1 MSDFRDASRSNSWVF
16 TAFVRAFARYLDEEL
31 EFRINGLVNLR
42 DKDEKEAYQK
52 QQQQQQKKLG
62 YFVTSACSTPVR
74 EMKIEQ
80 ILMRSQ
86 QLQEL
91 LERFLACRPTGQNFI
106 CSYIDLFFIG
116 NMTSNLQPLE

>member
-1 MSDFRDASRSNSWVF
+1 MSDFRDASRSNSWDF
-16 TAFVRAFARYLDEEL
+16 TAFVRTFARYLDEQL
-31 EFRINGLVNLR
+31 EFRINGLVSLR
-42 DKDEKEAYQK
+42 DEDEKEAYQK
-52 QQQQQQKKLG
+52 QQQQKKLG

-74 EMKIEQ
+74 EMKIEH

-106 CSYIDLFFIG
+106 CSCLDLFFIG

>member
-1 MSDFRDASRSNSWVF
+1 MSDFRDASRSNSWDF
-16 TAFVRAFARYLDEEL
+16 TAFVRAFARYLDEQL

-52 QQQQQQKKLG
+52 QQQQQKKLG
-62 YFVTSACSTPVR
+62 FFVTSACSTPVG

-91 LERFLACRPTGQNFI
+91 LERFLACRPKGQNFI
-106 CSYIDLFFIG
+106 CLYIDLCFIG
-116 NMTSNLQPLE
+116 NMTSNLQPME